1 MNNIKFD
8 QTKLICAIKNQIELE
23 NISVYKLSFILGVDR
38 GNLLKIIKGKSNPS
52 VNYFCKITNWLNQ
65 PIENFITNAEK
76 THQVE

>member
-8 QTKLICAIKNQIELE
+8 QTKLISAIKNQIENE

-52 VNYFCKITNWLNQ
+52 VNYFCKITSWLNQ

-76 THQVE
+76 THQAE